1 MTKIAFLGL
10 GAMGSRMAAR
20 LLQAGHHVTVWN
32 RTAERTIPLEKLGAV
47 ARATPRAAAE
57 GAEIVIA
64 MVRDDQASRAV
75 WLDPEDGAAG
85 GMDRGAL
92 ALECSTLTVDWTRE
106 LGSALKDRGVA
117 MIDAP
122 LAGSRPQ
129 AEAGQLIFFAGGP
142 EADVSRAE
150 PVLMH
155 MGAAVHRAGPDVGA
169 GMAIKLMVN
178 APFGAQVAA
187 VAELLALGERLG
199 VPADTAAAILGETPV
214 ASPAAKA
221 AATAMAAGAFAP
233 LFPIDLVEKDFG
245 CVAATAAGAGADV
258 PVTNAVRA
266 VFRTAMD
273 RGYGGDNIT
282 GIAQVFRN
290 EQGGVTPLS
299 GPKADADA

>member
-32 RTAERTIPLEKLGAV
+32 RTAERTIPLERLGAV
-47 ARATPRAAAE
+47 TRATPRAAAA

-75 WLDPEDGAAG
+75 WLDPQDGAAG

-92 ALECSTLTVDWTRE
+92 AVECSTLTVDWTTE
-106 LGSALKDRGVA
+106 LGRALKERGIA

-142 EADVSRAE
+142 QADVSRAE

-155 MGAAVHRAGPDVGA
+155 MGAAVHGAGPDVGS
-169 GMAIKLMVN
+169 GMAVKLMVN
-178 APFGAQVAA
+178 ALFGAQVAA

-199 VPADTAAAILGETPV
+199 VPAETAAAILGETPV

-221 AATAMAAGAFAP
+221 AAAAMVAGAFAP
-233 LFPIDLVEKDFG
+233 LFPIELVEKDFG

-258 PVTNAVRA
+258 PVANAVRA
-266 VFRTAMD
+266 VFWTAMD
-273 RGYGGDNIT
+273 RGYGDNNIT
-282 GIAQVFRN
+282 GVARVFRN
-290 EQGGVTPLS
+290 EGDGDSPLS
-299 GPKADADA
+299 GSRTGAAA